1 MKLQQTI
8 LMLIILSGSKYAYT
22 QDYMFNVIDQ
32 TWMAPDMKLRQFEIE
47 DTLQTGNT
55 FFIRKEKLDKF
66 IPKGWKL
73 PDLNDI
79 NLLIKNLDGPT
90 NDDGG
95 KIISANNLSKIM
107 PFRLNGIYYESMKQL
122 IGVHS
127 MTAYYTAAD
136 IEKSFDSEMET
147 TQVSLYIHSN
157 RNGELIVEPLY
168 SKIKNGQ
175 IYCNVLFIK
184 KI

>member
-1 MKLQQTI
+1 
-8 LMLIILSGSKYAYT
+8 
-22 QDYMFNVIDQ
+22 
-32 TWMAPDMKLRQFEIE
+32 
-47 DTLQTGNT
+47 
-55 FFIRKEKLDKF
+55 
-66 IPKGWKL
+66 
-73 PDLNDI
+73 
-79 NLLIKNLDGPT
+79 
-90 NDDGG
+90 
-95 KIISANNLSKIM
+95 M

-127 MTAYYTAAD
+127 MTAYYTSGD
-136 IEKSFDSEMET
+136 IEKSFDSEIET